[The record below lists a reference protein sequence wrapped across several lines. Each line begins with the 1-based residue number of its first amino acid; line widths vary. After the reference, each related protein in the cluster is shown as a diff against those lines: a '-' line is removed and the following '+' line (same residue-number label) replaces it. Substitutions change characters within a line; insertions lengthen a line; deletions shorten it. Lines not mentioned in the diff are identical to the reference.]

1 MADMQSM
8 ETNIGGGGGSQSNI
22 IMGLIGGAVAA
33 LVGAGVWATI
43 AYLTGYEIGWIAI
56 GVGALVGIA
65 VRVMGKGDTPAFGV
79 LAALLALA
87 GCVLGRLMAIWLV
100 FANEYDLPLGQ
111 VIENISVIDALK
123 RTASPIDAVF
133 LIIALV
139 VGYQVA
145 VSREEPAAGGRP
157 AEPQRPPQS

>member
-1 MADMQSM
+1 MTDMHPMQ
-8 ETNIGGGGGSQSNI
+8 TNIGGGGGSRSNI

-33 LVGAGVWATI
+33 LTGAGIWAAI

-56 GVGALVGIA
+56 GVGAIVGVA
-65 VRVMGKGDTPAFGV
+65 VRVMGKGNTPVFGV

-100 FANEYDLPLGQ
+100 IANELDAPLGEIINN
-111 VIENISVIDALK
+111 VPIIEALK

-157 AEPQRPPQS
+157 AEPPQS